1 MAAASA
7 APPRRKARRSRR
19 PFPATTS
26 SSSRPRLD
34 RLLGFVSIVVLLGH
48 GRIIYFSRA
57 WVGRLLLALGEIRL
71 LRERIGAKLELHDLG
86 LRPFAPFQVERRSVA
101 KGRPS
106 SLTLPAGF
114 RIVYTAIHAFG
125 IKTHRVGDAKVDE
138 LSVHERHQRLVSIA
152 RGKRNILPQPES
164 IVL

>member
-48 GRIIYFSRA
+48 GRIIYFSQGWLVDCSLRSA
-57 WVGRLLLALGEIRL
+57 RFVYFPSGPGRSWNFTTLGFVPLPPSRWKGVRL
-71 LRERIGAKLELHDLG
+71 PKVDHTPL
-86 LRPFAPFQVERRSVA
+86 PFQ
-101 KGRPS
+101 P
-106 SLTLPAGF
+106 
-114 RIVYTAIHAFG
+114 AFG
-125 IKTHRVGDAKVDE
+125 
-138 LSVHERHQRLVSIA
+138 SSI
-152 RGKRNILPQPES
+152 
-164 IVL
+164 